1 MFNWLQLSGRRG
13 CGQQWGVSMQIH
25 RIAVL
30 CTSGLL
36 LLAGVSSSA
45 VASNTVTSTF
55 NATLTLQSSCQVAS
69 NNTLGF
75 GTQGVLSANTDAT
88 TTFTVQCT
96 NTTPYNV
103 GLNAGTTSGGST
115 TTRLLTSGTDTV
127 AYKLFSDAAHTTNWG
142 NTVGTDTVA
151 GTGNGAQQTLTIYGR
166 VPAQTTP
173 APATYNDTVT
183 VTVTY

>member
-1 MFNWLQLSGRRG
+1 
-13 CGQQWGVSMQIH
+13 MQN
-25 RIAVL
+25 RSIARK
-30 CTSGLL
+30 CTLGLL
-36 LLAGVSSSA
+36 LIAGLTTSA
-45 VASNTVTSTF
+45 NATTTATSTF
-55 NATLTLQSSCQVAS
+55 NATLTLQTSCQVAS
-69 NNTLGF
+69 NNTLSF
-75 GTQGVLSANTDAT
+75 GTQGVLSANTDAST
-88 TTFTVQCT
+88 TLAVQCT

-103 GLNAGTTSGGST
+103 GLSAGTTSGGTT

-127 AYKLFSDAAHTTNWG
+127 AYKLFSDSGRATNWG

-151 GTGNGAQQTLTIYGR
+151 GTGNGALQTLTIYGR

>member
-1 MFNWLQLSGRRG
+1 
-13 CGQQWGVSMQIH
+13 MQI
-25 RIAVL
+25 RSIAL
-30 CTSGLL
+30 GCTSGLL
-36 LLAGVSSSA
+36 LLAGMAGSTG
-45 VASNTVTSTF
+45 ASTATSTF
-55 NATLTLQSSCQVAS
+55 NATLTLQASCQVAS
-69 NNTLGF
+69 NNTLSF

-88 TTFTVQCT
+88 TTFNVQCT
-96 NTTPYNV
+96 NSTPYNV

-115 TTRLLTSGTDTV
+115 STRLLTSGSDTV
-127 AYKLFSDAAHTTNWG
+127 AYKMFSDSAHTTNWG

>member
-1 MFNWLQLSGRRG
+1 
-13 CGQQWGVSMQIH
+13 MQI
-25 RIAVL
+25 RSLARNG
-30 CTSGLL
+30 TSGLL
-36 LLAGVSSSA
+36 LLAAMAGSA
-45 VASNTVTSTF
+45 NASTATSTF
-55 NATLTLQSSCQVAS
+55 NATLTLQASCQVAS
-69 NNTLGF
+69 NNTLSF
-75 GTQGVLSANTDAT
+75 GTQGILAANTDAT
-88 TTFTVQCT
+88 STFNVQCT
-96 NTTPYNV
+96 NSTPYNV

-115 TTRLLTSGTDTV
+115 TTRLLTSGSDTV
-127 AYKLFSDAAHTTNWG
+127 AYKMFSDSAHTTNWG